1 MSSIRRQSI
10 LSSIIV
16 YFGFALGFLNT
27 YLFVKEGGFTK
38 EQYGLTGTFIAIA
51 SIMCSIATL
60 GMPSYI
66 YKFYPYYKEN
76 LPENKNDIASWALLA
91 SFIGFGLVTIAGFFL
106 KDVINKVFANSPN
119 IITYYYWLFPFGFGL
134 TIFTVLESFAWQEH
148 KSVFTN
154 YLREVQFRLFVTIL
168 IVLVTIGAIKSFD
181 LFVKLYSFT
190 YLAIALIVF
199 IYLVKSGKLHFHF
212 SPSRVTKKFYK
223 KIIVLIAYVWSG
235 GLIFNLANVF
245 DTIVLTAVL
254 PNGLAIAGIFTLG
267 QYMTS
272 LIQAPQRGIISAS
285 VAPLSKAWKDKDYGK
300 IRRIY
305 ERSSIN
311 QLIFSVG
318 MFTLIWMNF
327 NDGIMTFNIQQ
338 DFLLAKNV
346 FLLIG
351 LTRIIDMGTGVSGQI
366 IATSTFWRFDFMTG
380 LILLAIALPL
390 NYLLTRQIGLMGPA
404 ISNLVAFT
412 IYNFIRYIFLLRK
425 FKMQPFTLKS
435 IYAILIAVAGYL
447 VCYWLFKDYS
457 GILGMVIRSSV
468 FLMIFLFA
476 VIKLEL
482 TPDIKPVLAS
492 VRKRFRM

>member
-1 MSSIRRQSI
+1 MSTIRRQSI

-51 SIMCSIATL
+51 SIMCSVATL
-60 GMPSYI
+60 GMPSFI

-76 LPENKNDIASWALLA
+76 LPEKKNDIASWALLA
-91 SFIGFGLVTIAGFFL
+91 SCIGFGLVTIAGFFL
-106 KDVINKVFANSPN
+106 KGVINKVYANSPN

-134 TIFTVLESFAWQEH
+134 TVFTVLESFAWQEH

-168 IVLVTIGAIKSFD
+168 IVLVTIGVIKSFD

-190 YLAIALIVF
+190 YLAIALILFV
-199 IYLVKSGKLHFHF
+199 YLLRSGKLHFHF

-223 KIIVLIAYVWSG
+223 KILILIAYVWSG

-300 IRRIY
+300 INRIY

-318 MFTLIWMNF
+318 MFALIWMNF
-327 NDGIMTFNIQQ
+327 NDGIITFNIQH

-346 FLLIG
+346 FFLIG
-351 LTRIIDMGTGVSGQI
+351 LMRIIDMGTGVSGQI
-366 IATSTFWRFDFMTG
+366 IATSTYWRFDFVTG

-390 NYLLTRQIGLMGPA
+390 NYILTRQIGLLGPA
-404 ISNLVAFT
+404 ISNLIAFT
-412 IYNFIRYIFLLRK
+412 IYNLIRYIFLLRK
-425 FKMQPFTLKS
+425 FKMQPFTLQS
-435 IYAILIAVAGYL
+435 LYALLIAAGGYL
-447 VCYWLFKDYS
+447 ICYWLFNNYY
-457 GILGMVIRSSV
+457 GIQWMVIRSSV
-468 FLMIFLFA
+468 FLIIFLTLM
-476 VIKLEL
+476 VKLKL
-482 TPDIKPVLAS
+482 TPDVKPIIDS
-492 VRKRFRM
+492 VRKRLKL